1 MVYVLDTDGQPLM
14 PTTRHGKV
22 RRLLNS
28 HLAKVVKRCPFTIQ
42 LLYQT
47 TKETQPVSLG
57 VDAGSKHIGLAA
69 TTDKKVVYQEELVP
83 RNNVVKLISARR
95 ILRRSRR
102 NRKTRYRKARF
113 NNRVHSKHKGWL
125 APSIEVKIQEHVTAI
140 KRICQILPIS
150 EIHVET
156 AEFDLQRLKAMEEGK
171 PLPVG
176 TDYQL
181 GEQYDFYNTRQY
193 ILHRDG
199 YTCQCCGAHDNNVKL
214 HVHHIESRQT
224 GGNAP
229 NNLITL
235 CEHCHKALHEGK
247 LKLSKR
253 KKRSRSYRDAA
264 FMGIMR
270 NTLLERLKK
279 EMNVPV
285 TGTYGYITKY
295 WREKAGLEKS
305 HINDAICISKH
316 PYVKPLDVYYL
327 TKAVRHHNRQIHKA
341 KFSKGGTRKLNQA
354 PYLVKGFRLFDKVS
368 YQGKEYFIF
377 GRRATGYFDIR
388 TLDGIKVNKGS
399 ISYKKLR
406 IQGTANAYLKEVKAI
421 PHMNKFTCVLA

>member
-1 MVYVLDTDGQPLM
+1 MVYVLDINGQPLM

-28 HLAKVVKRCPFTIQ
+28 HLAKVVKRCSFTIQ
-42 LLYQT
+42 LLYQS

-69 TTDKKVVYQEELVP
+69 TTDKKVVYQEELVSH
-83 RNNVVKLISARR
+83 NDVVKLISARR

-102 NRKTRYRKARF
+102 NQKTRYRKARF

-125 APSIEVKIQEHVTAI
+125 APSVEVKIQEHITTI

-150 EIHVET
+150 EIQVET
-156 AEFDLQRLKAMEEGK
+156 AEFDLQRLKAMKEGK

-193 ILHRDG
+193 VLHRDG
-199 YTCQCCGAHDNNVKL
+199 YTCQCCGTHDNNIKL

-224 GGNAP
+224 GGDAP
-229 NNLITL
+229 NNLIIL

-247 LKLSKR
+247 LELPKG
-253 KKRSRSYRDAA
+253 KKRGKSYCDAT
-264 FMGIMR
+264 FMGVMR
-270 NTLLERLKK
+270 KTLLERLKK
-279 EMNVPV
+279 EIDVPV
-285 TGTYGYITKY
+285 EGTYGYITKC
-295 WREKAGLEKS
+295 WREKTGLEKS

-316 PYVKPLDVYYL
+316 PYAKPLDTYYL
-327 TKAVRHHNRQIHKA
+327 TKAVRHHNRQIHKSN
-341 KFSKGGTRKLNQA
+341 FSKGGIRKRNQA
-354 PYLVKGFRLFDKVS
+354 PCQAFGYLLSDEG
-368 YQGKEYFIF
+368 
-377 GRRATGYFDIR
+377 
-388 TLDGIKVNKGS
+388 GS
-399 ISYKKLR
+399 AS
-406 IQGTANAYLKEVKAI
+406 QSANS
-421 PHMNKFTCVLA
+421 